1 MEKKIEKF
9 TVNLFGNDYTILN
22 VTTRDGSVV
31 GVAPESL
38 HDVINECIDDDMCE
52 DELKRVDNMYGY
64 VLADSD
70 IEAYVSDDDTDT
82 VYEMLADIFDDD
94 DLFNF

>member
-9 TVNLFGNDYTILN
+9 TVNLFGNDYMILN
-22 VTTRDGSVV
+22 VTARDGSVV

-38 HDVINECIDDDMCE
+38 HDVINECVENDMYVGKI
-52 DELKRVDNMYGY
+52 KRVDNMYGY

-70 IEAYVSDDDTDT
+70 IEAYVSDDNTDN
-82 VYEMLADIFDDD
+82 VYKILADIFDDD